1 MYPQGL
7 MSMYQT
13 AGGQGL
19 FWELK
24 VAAQESQKLFL
35 PEIEE
40 HLITPLWVLLPA
52 AGGHHTGQERKR
64 TGSAQVSDP
73 NNLANPDF
81 QGPANQLLKNC
92 DTALQFQEQERGI
105 HQCMYNQT
113 PCLLPY

>member
-52 AGGHHTGQERKR
+52 AGGHHTGHTVGRREK
-64 TGSAQVSDP
+64 
-73 NNLANPDF
+73 
-81 QGPANQLLKNC
+81 
-92 DTALQFQEQERGI
+92 EQEEHRSVILTILPIQIFRGLQI
-105 HQCMYNQT
+105 NC
-113 PCLLPY
+113 